1 MNVAIAIFLWLGV
14 ISTALLIL
22 AALTFIDNIKP
33 FNAKA
38 MHKRNLK
45 VLKNLLK
52 YSIKNERNNIKTGI
66 LNNTGYCYVRIVYKD
81 NLDWLEN
88 KGFKI
93 EPDRSSSEKH
103 FYRISW

>member
-1 MNVAIAIFLWLGV
+1 MKVAMAIFLWLGV